1 MLPRWVVKTNVIW
14 WYFSFVLWK
23 ACNRSMPPR
32 SNIVIDET
40 DWKWFKNNLKGVWNK
55 NYSSQYYCVKKK
67 ECFIISLVLFRGRTY
82 PIMHDNECPVQVTCG
97 DQRDYTIKCVKHSWM
112 LASILCVCEI
122 SHVQNQAFIFKFI
135 YCIVMIVL
143 LK

>member
-23 ACNRSMPPR
+23 ACNRSMPPDQT
-32 SNIVIDET
+32 SSLTKLIENDLKTIWKVFETKIIPHNTIVY
-40 DWKWFKNNLKGVWNK
+40 KKN
-55 NYSSQYYCVKKK
+55 

-112 LASILCVCEI
+112 LASILCLWNFSCPK
-122 SHVQNQAFIFKFI
+122 SSLHFQI
-135 YCIVMIVL
+135 YIL
-143 LK
+143 HSNDSSA